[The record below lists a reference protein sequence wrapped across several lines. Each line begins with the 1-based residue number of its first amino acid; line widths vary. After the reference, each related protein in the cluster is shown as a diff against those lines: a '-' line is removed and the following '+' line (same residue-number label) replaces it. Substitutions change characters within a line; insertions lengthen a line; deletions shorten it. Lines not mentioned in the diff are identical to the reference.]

1 MFARLKDAD
10 DNGAKG
16 DDDDGDG
23 VIVIFVYYPQH
34 TAEYLKDV
42 ERISTLLYEQ
52 CKDRLHLQP
61 ENKVTLKVFTHI
73 DYCPNSRTEPK
84 MQSAKSTLK
93 HYLHKLN
100 RFDIFLG
107 ANLKFRGVRRHCPQP
122 QTFIL
127 RSKDFPPHHKNFI
140 AFF

>member
-61 ENKVTLKVFTHI
+61 ENVTVLCMEYLICISFHVYRLSSKFVH
-73 DYCPNSRTEPK
+73 RT
-84 MQSAKSTLK
+84 
-93 HYLHKLN
+93 
-100 RFDIFLG
+100 
-107 ANLKFRGVRRHCPQP
+107 
-122 QTFIL
+122 
-127 RSKDFPPHHKNFI
+127 
-140 AFF
+140 